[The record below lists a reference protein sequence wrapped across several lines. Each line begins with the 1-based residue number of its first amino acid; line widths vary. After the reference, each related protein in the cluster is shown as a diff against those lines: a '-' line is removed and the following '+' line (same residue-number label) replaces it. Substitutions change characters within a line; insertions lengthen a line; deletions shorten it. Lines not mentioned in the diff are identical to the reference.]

1 MRHYYVDGR
10 RIVSERSLYAEF
22 ARAVQAPGGYFGRR
36 LCGFDDCLFGGFG
49 LESPAVV
56 HWEHADE
63 SRHALNCGA
72 LVAAI
77 RRQPRFFQNKTA
89 LREAKAGQLS
99 LFDYVVDAITS
110 VSVRGS
116 KDLCLVLE

>member
-10 RIVSERSLYAEF
+10 LIVSERSLYEEF
-22 ARAVQAPGGYFGRR
+22 ARAVQASGGYFGRR

-63 SRHALNCGA
+63 SRHALNSDA
-72 LVAAI
+72 LVAALMQQTPPF
-77 RRQPRFFQNKTA
+77 RHETA
-89 LREAKAGQLS
+89 LQLAVVGRLS
-99 LFDYVVDAITS
+99 LFEHVVDLISS
-110 VSVRGS
+110 VSARS
-116 KDLCLVLE
+116 NADLCLVLE